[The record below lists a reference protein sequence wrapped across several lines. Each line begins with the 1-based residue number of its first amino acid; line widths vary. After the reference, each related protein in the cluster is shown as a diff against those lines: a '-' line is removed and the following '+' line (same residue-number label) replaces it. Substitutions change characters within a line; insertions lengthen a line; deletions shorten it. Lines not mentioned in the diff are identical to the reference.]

1 MSFTKLDSGIVNS
14 SIWSEPLETRVLWIT
29 MLAMSDENG
38 FVACSEP
45 GLVRA
50 ANIQKNEFEK
60 AIKVLEGPDKFS
72 RTSDNEGRRVEK
84 IDEGWIILN
93 FKKYRLHS
101 EKKRAAT
108 RERVTRYRALQALHG
123 VTPALPSASASVSS
137 SESVLGDKS
146 REKRGEPE
154 PASWRTDFKIY
165 QAECEKAFQAALDD
179 KEWFKERQ
187 TYHPTL
193 DLDLTID
200 KAYTDFWNTEAG
212 WQHKRKTTKKG
223 SAINWRNTINNSLS
237 LPSNQVKKP
246 YEAKAFRK

>member
-1 MSFTKLDSGIVNS
+1 MFDDPQMRGSFLC
-14 SIWSEPLETRVLWIT
+14 LWMD
-29 MLAMSDENG
+29 MLR
-38 FVACSEP
+38 
-45 GLVRA
+45 RA
-50 ANIQKNEFEK
+50 AWEERYEMFAGKRILLVPGQFTAGRRQLSESTGVPETTIRRTIEKMILNQQLNQQISSTNSLFTITNWDKYQEVNQQTASNRPAGEPTNGQQPATLKELKNER
-60 AIKVLEGPDKFS
+60 IKEL
-72 RTSDNEGRRVEK
+72 
-84 IDEGWIILN
+84 
-93 FKKYRLHS
+93 KKNT
-101 EKKRAAT
+101 EAEEA
-108 RERVTRYRALQALHG
+108 
-123 VTPALPSASASVSS
+123 
-137 SESVLGDKS
+137 
-146 REKRGEPE
+146 
-154 PASWRTDFKIY
+154 ASWRTDFKIY